1 MDLFFTSDY
10 GDVFSIDTPSWVRLL
25 YVAFGYGWQM
35 AMSEPPAGWTVED
48 WSGTYISS
56 SGQHVLPPDARGIAI
71 ALERFLLY
79 PETVVFEVH
88 AKATSW
94 AQENK
99 ALTTEV
105 IRFCNNGG
113 FRINRNDPEESIQG
127 NATPWL
133 N

>member
-1 MDLFFTSDY
+1 MDLFLTSDC

-35 AMSEPPAGWTVED
+35 AMTQPPAGSTEDD

-56 SGQHVLPPDARGIAI
+56 RGQHVLAPDARGIAI

-79 PETVVFEVH
+79 PETIVFEVH
-88 AKATSW
+88 PKATSW

-99 ALTTEV
+99 AVTTEV
-105 IRFCNNGG
+105 IRFCKNGG
-113 FRINRNDPEESIQG
+113 FRISRKDPEEISQG